1 MKEYWGFYLL
11 ANSYF
16 RLQTCSR
23 HEGASVVIIKH
34 SKNVERCAW
43 LGELDSAE
51 ESDEISNEFDFE
63 QEVLNEVEEQ
73 TDSEN
78 TTENDKIV
86 ATETPTDL
94 ILSDKSEEM
103 PQYVKVIGN
112 WSDHSQKTI
121 LKMLLRKYLS
131 EQPSDTKADTALK
144 ELDTNEDETNKHEM
158 DENSEEF
165 DTPDYMLGNLKS
177 RDFATDNVENIRV
190 VDHKHQVEDEEVDHF
205 FHNGKFNQKNRGQN
219 KKDRSNEEVRS
230 SWSSSEESLA
240 ACEGAIF
247 NVPLNGATKCN
258 ENTTFSEMRSIMS
271 NISYIVDTTGFYYF
285 IFSNENEIT
294 SNFVAA
300 NFDMHKTVFD
310 VTDREEECFNT
321 TDCSLPLS
329 FLSHQHVVIE
339 VPQQGS
345 ETCEYDT
352 EGFTSYQQCNSIV
365 TAESICEPRG
375 SIYFLFLLLVPIFIL
390 VFAYV

>member
-1 MKEYWGFYLL
+1 M
-11 ANSYF
+11 
-16 RLQTCSR
+16 
-23 HEGASVVIIKH
+23 
-34 SKNVERCAW
+34 
-43 LGELDSAE
+43 
-51 ESDEISNEFDFE
+51 
-63 QEVLNEVEEQ
+63 LNEVEEQ

-131 EQPSDTKADTALK
+131 EQPSDTKADTALR

-165 DTPDYMLGNLKS
+165 ETPDYMLGNLKS
-177 RDFATDNVENIRV
+177 RDFATDNAENIRV

-258 ENTTFSEMRSIMS
+258 ENTTFSEMTSIMS
-271 NISYIVDTTGFYYF
+271 NISYIVDTTG
-285 IFSNENEIT
+285 EMT
-294 SNFVAA
+294 
-300 NFDMHKTVFD
+300 
-310 VTDREEECFNT
+310 
-321 TDCSLPLS
+321 
-329 FLSHQHVVIE
+329 
-339 VPQQGS
+339 
-345 ETCEYDT
+345 
-352 EGFTSYQQCNSIV
+352 
-365 TAESICEPRG
+365 
-375 SIYFLFLLLVPIFIL
+375 
-390 VFAYV
+390 